1 MGHQDLKCSS
11 RYMLIVAQGT
21 TLFKAKSAATLVSM
35 ETNYAG
41 NAMLAGHTKLKNL
54 MKDFIVSL
62 RWVMIASH
70 S

>member
-1 MGHQDLKCSS
+1 V
-11 RYMLIVAQGT
+11 LIAAQGT

-35 ETNYAG
+35 ETSYAG

-54 MKDFIVSL
+54 MKDFIVFL
-62 RWVMIASH
+62 RWAMIVPH

>member
-1 MGHQDLKCSS
+1 
-11 RYMLIVAQGT
+11 MLIVAQGT

-35 ETNYAG
+35 EISYAG

-62 RWVMIASH
+62 GWAMIVSH
-70 S
+70 SQCLLD